1 MIDCDRLSSN
11 RRDRPRT
18 GQGLAHCRAE
28 HYVTKF
34 KKILEKYVH
43 YICVVETKGFLGI
56 THLNYIYA
64 IVLVVGNG
72 QQGQCMLENDMKEQ
86 QHSLM
91 SGLGAPNPRI
101 CSKSIQHGRN
111 RRCKSNAQS
120 CLGQV

>member
-11 RRDRPRT
+11 RRARDRPCT

-72 QQGQCMLENDMKEQ
+72 QQGQCMLENDMKEH

-101 CSKSIQHGRN
+101 CSMVEIEGVRATLSLVWVR
-111 RRCKSNAQS
+111 
-120 CLGQV
+120 V

>member
-1 MIDCDRLSSN
+1 M
-11 RRDRPRT
+11 
-18 GQGLAHCRAE
+18 
-28 HYVTKF
+28 
-34 KKILEKYVH
+34 
-43 YICVVETKGFLGI
+43 KGFLGI
-56 THLNYIYA
+56 THMNYIYA

-101 CSKSIQHGRN
+101 CSMSIQPGRN

>member
-1 MIDCDRLSSN
+1 M
-11 RRDRPRT
+11 
-18 GQGLAHCRAE
+18 
-28 HYVTKF
+28 HYM
-34 KKILEKYVH
+34 
-43 YICVVETKGFLGI
+43 CVVEIKGVLGI
-56 THLNYIYA
+56 THLNYMYA

-72 QQGQCMLENDMKEQ
+72 QQGQCMRGNDMKEQ

-91 SGLGAPNPRI
+91 SRLGAANPRI